1 MKPTFK
7 KLLTAGVLAS
17 AIAFGPSTSNIALA
31 VADELVSPEILQSAD
46 SHGAGTPAHLLALNA
61 ELKNRWG
68 VEIVSLRRTAHGHML
83 DFRYRVLDPEK
94 ATALFERQTK
104 PTLIHQPTG
113 KVLAVP
119 KTAKVGPLRSSDTP
133 KEGRTYWTFFG
144 NAGGLVKTGD
154 KVTVAIGDFR
164 APNLIVE

>member
-1 MKPTFK
+1 MKPTFE

-17 AIAFGPSTSNIALA
+17 VIAFGPSTSSIALA
-31 VADELVSPEILQSAD
+31 VADEMVSLEVRPSAD
-46 SHGAGTPAHLLALNA
+46 SQGVDALAQMLALNA
-61 ELKNRWG
+61 ELKERWG

-83 DFRYRVLDPEK
+83 DFRYRVLDPKK
-94 ATALFERQTK
+94 AAALFERQTK

>member
-1 MKPTFK
+1 MKPTFE

-17 AIAFGPSTSNIALA
+17 VIALGLSTSTIALA
-31 VADELVSPEILQSAD
+31 VADERVLLEVQPSAD
-46 SHGAGTPAHLLALNA
+46 SQGVDALAQMLALNA
-61 ELKNRWG
+61 ELKERWG

-94 ATALFERQTK
+94 ATALFERKTK

-133 KEGRTYWTFFG
+133 KEGRIYWTFFG

-164 APNLIVE
+164 APNLVVE